1 MFISNN
7 IGIIA
12 DDLTG
17 ADDTSLQFFLRGANT
32 QILLDSTVVPENK
45 ALTQVWAIPTET
57 RNS

>member
-17 ADDTSLQFFLRGANT
+17 ADDTALQFHLRGANT
-32 QILLDSTVVPENK
+32 QILLDDSIIPENK
-45 ALTQVWAIPTET
+45 VSTQVWAIPT
-57 RNS
+57 